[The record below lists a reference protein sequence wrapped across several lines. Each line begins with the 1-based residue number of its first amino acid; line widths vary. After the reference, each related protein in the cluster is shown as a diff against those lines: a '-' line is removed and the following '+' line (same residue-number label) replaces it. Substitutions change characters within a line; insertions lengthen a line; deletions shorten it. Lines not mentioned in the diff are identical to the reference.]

1 MTNFDYLDEE
11 LFHMAHRVARHGFTT
26 MSVNSGACPVP
37 GCDCAEVPGP
47 TWTYSIGML
56 EHDHPEIVVVG
67 ESPERAYELIDRA
80 YEGHHLG
87 RSLPFGRGDRAIS
100 SNGTITTVPVPDRC
114 WVESDLM
121 AFWHNY
127 YRAGNWPRLD
137 RVDNA
142 VVQIVVAD
150 AAGRFPWD
158 DTYAAPPG
166 GQPIIE
172 DDDSAWPRWSRET
185 RRSRQRDRRR
195 KGRG

>member
-1 MTNFDYLDEE
+1 
-11 LFHMAHRVARHGFTT
+11 
-26 MSVNSGACPVP
+26 
-37 GCDCAEVPGP
+37 
-47 TWTYSIGML
+47 ML

-67 ESPERAYELIDRA
+67 ESPERAYQLIDRA

-87 RSLPFGRGDRAIS
+87 RSLPFGRGDRAVS

-142 VVQIVVAD
+142 VVQLVVAD
-150 AAGRFPWD
+150 AAGCFPWD
-158 DTYAAPPG
+158 DTYTAPPG

-172 DDDSAWPRWSRET
+172 DDDSAWPRWNRET